1 MLALAREE
9 PSAFVVGVDANAA
22 GMRDASRRAARPAAK
37 GGQPNALFVVAAVE
51 ALPPELEGFADEVRI
66 SFPWGS
72 LLRGVLGLDDE
83 VLRGIRHVAAPG
95 AAVTVLVSVTGR
107 DRGAGVTQMPETRE
121 VERAW
126 RDHGFRMI
134 EARAATQ
141 AELEASHSTWAKRL
155 RAGADRPVM
164 RFRFERA

>member
-1 MLALAREE
+1 MALAR
-9 PSAFVVGVDANAA
+9 ADQTTYVVGVDANAA
-22 GMRDASRRAARPAAK
+22 GMLEASRKAARPAAK
-37 GGQPNALFVVAAVE
+37 GGQANALFVVAAVE

-72 LLRGVLGLDDE
+72 LLRGVLGLDDR

-107 DRGAGVTQMPETRE
+107 DRGAGVTEMPETRD

-126 RDHGFRMI
+126 RDHGFSLV
-134 EARAATQ
+134 EARPATQ
-141 AELEASHSTWAKRL
+141 AELDASHSTWAKRL